1 MVIDIAPLATTATSI
16 GFGGIT
22 GFLIGYAIK
31 KVMKIMLIVLGL
43 LFVAVIALEYQ
54 KLISVNW
61 NKIQTGLSSALG
73 NVTNGQIPGTQEN
86 IAATMTNIGIPLT
99 GSLTAGFVLGF
110 LRG

>member
-1 MVIDIAPLATTATSI
+1 MVIDISPLATTATSV

-43 LFVAVIALEYQ
+43 LFVAVLSLEYQ
-54 KLISVNW
+54 KLVSVNW
-61 NKIQTGLSSALG
+61 NKIQTGMTNALG
-73 NVTNGQIPGTQEN
+73 NVTNGQIPGTHEN
-86 IAATMTNIGIPLT
+86 IASTMSNIGIPLT

-110 LRG
+110 IRG